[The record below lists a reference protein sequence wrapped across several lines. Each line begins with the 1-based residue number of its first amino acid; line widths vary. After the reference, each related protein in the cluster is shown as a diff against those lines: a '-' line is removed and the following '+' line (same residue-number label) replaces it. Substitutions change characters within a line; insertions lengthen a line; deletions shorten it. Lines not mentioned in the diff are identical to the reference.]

1 MINFRYNGDVSLPM
15 LYANYDKISK
25 YDFGTCHAD
34 DLFVLFRQESV
45 KEDLKDQ
52 KMIKKMVN
60 LWTNFAYTGVPD
72 PEWQVL
78 SKDNHQWAALD
89 HRKLRMEWNE
99 DFAHKIEFVR
109 SMFEVL
115 NGYRNVKFQ
124 DHPAVQA
131 MLEQPNLEEDAIE
144 FPDIAE
150 IEKNLGPAPDFHDE
164 L

>member
-1 MINFRYNGDVSLPM
+1 MTM
-15 LYANYDKISK
+15 QNYDKISK
-25 YDFGTCHAD
+25 HDFGTCHAD
-34 DLFVLFRQESV
+34 DIFVLFRQANIQ
-45 KEDLKDQ
+45 EDSKDQ

-72 PEWQVL
+72 PDWQAL

-89 HRKLRMEWNE
+89 HRKLRMEWDE

-115 NGYRNVKFQ
+115 LGYRNMKFQ

-131 MLEQPNLEEDAIE
+131 MMEEHNLDEPTID
-144 FPDIAE
+144 FPDMAE
-150 IEKNLGPAPDFHDE
+150 IEKNLGTMADYHDE